1 MSKKSVVSMK
11 NGVRAYVLVETVPGR
26 VEAIVR
32 SLDKMSQVRMVDP
45 VAGPFDIVIQ
55 LEVGA
60 VKDFAHVVAGRI
72 GGLKGVTRT
81 TTLLCTS

>member
-1 MSKKSVVSMK
+1 MPRQSVKRPESR
-11 NGVRAYVLVETVPGR
+11 VRAYVLIETVPGR

-32 SLDKMSQVRMVDP
+32 SLDKIQEVQTVDS
-45 VAGPFDIVIQ
+45 VAGPFDVVVQ
-55 LEVGA
+55 LEVEA

>member
-1 MSKKSVVSMK
+1 METH
-11 NGVRAYVLVETVPGR
+11 VRAYVLVETVPGR
-26 VEAIVR
+26 VESIVR
-32 SLDKMSQVRMVDP
+32 SLKKMSQVRKVDP

-55 LEVGA
+55 LEVQA

>member
-1 MSKKSVVSMK
+1 METH
-11 NGVRAYVLVETVPGR
+11 VRANVLVETVPGR
-26 VEAIVR
+26 VESIVR
-32 SLDKMSQVRMVDP
+32 SLKKMSQVRKVDP

-55 LEVGA
+55 LEVEA
-60 VKDFAHVVAGRI
+60 VKDFSHVVAGRI